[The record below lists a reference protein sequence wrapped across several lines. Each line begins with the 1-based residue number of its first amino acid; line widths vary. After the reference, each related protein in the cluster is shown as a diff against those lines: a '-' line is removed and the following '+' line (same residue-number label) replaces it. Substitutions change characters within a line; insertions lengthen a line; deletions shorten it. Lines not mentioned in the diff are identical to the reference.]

1 MEQKY
6 LIENAKDS
14 QQVSQ
19 FLEDQLYKY
28 NSNMIGRYDGNFF
41 TKVVK
46 EENGTIIAGIAAWT
60 WAFACEITLLWVS
73 ENLRKNGIGKKL
85 LLAAEQEALAKK
97 CNIILIRS
105 YSFQAPSFYE
115 KNGYKIEHVL
125 NNFPNGYKYY
135 TLIKN
140 L

>member
-28 NSNMIGRYDGNFF
+28 NSNMIGRHDGNFF

-97 CNIILIRS
+97 CSIILIRS